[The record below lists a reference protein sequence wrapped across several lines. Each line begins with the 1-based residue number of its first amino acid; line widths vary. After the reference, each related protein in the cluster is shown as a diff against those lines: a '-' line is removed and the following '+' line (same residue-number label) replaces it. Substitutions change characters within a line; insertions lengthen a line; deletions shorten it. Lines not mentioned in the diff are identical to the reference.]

1 VGILIHKKYALGN
14 EEIYEEM
21 SKEDA
26 FKKNNFNIIRRG
38 LENNQSIFFIPRTEL
53 RKTQKSAA
61 QKKIADISINI
72 QYGSA

>member
-1 VGILIHKKYALGN
+1 
-14 EEIYEEM
+14 M